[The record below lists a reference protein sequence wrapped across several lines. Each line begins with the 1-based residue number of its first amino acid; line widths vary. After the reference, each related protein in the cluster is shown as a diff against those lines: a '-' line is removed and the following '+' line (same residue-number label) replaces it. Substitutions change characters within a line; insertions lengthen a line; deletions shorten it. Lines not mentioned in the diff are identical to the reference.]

1 MDVSLDVDSRKIVS
15 LKTLYKFR
23 SFLSSEGRQRLQMVR
38 RTKGKPLSLGINML
52 THEGIVKRNKRKVSV
67 LRRRHI
73 RLAF

>member
-23 SFLSSEGRQRLQMVR
+23 SFLSSEGRRRLQMVR